1 MSFSE
6 RLQEIRTGFERP
18 FWVANISELFE
29 RLSYYAV
36 FAVLARYL
44 HEGLHF
50 DVQRASSLTGMFG
63 GWVWFL
69 AIGGGALADRLGFRR
84 ALSIAYLILTIAYF
98 MMGSI
103 GSPWLAPLRDHV
115 PLVALV
121 AFILVLPAL
130 GVALVKP
137 SVVGTTA
144 RASKENVRSVGYS
157 IYYTLVNV
165 GSTAGPLLASWAQE
179 HGAVENV
186 FRIAALSVFLML
198 FVVLLFF
205 KEPRRA
211 GDAPPPSIKQTVTN
225 FCAVLG
231 NYRLVLSVL
240 GFAVLLRIAEAF
252 FSQLNVPWWFWT
264 GLTALALAGISRFM
278 LFLVIFT
285 GYWIVFWQEFIALP
299 LYISAYI
306 DPKADTA
313 RILATDPIVVIL
325 FTMVIG
331 FLTKR
336 MHAFHAIILGTLI
349 SSLAWILLIVH
360 PSVWMA
366 VVTLVAVAIGEIVQ
380 QPRYYDYIS
389 RLAPEGQQG
398 TYMGFAFLPLGIGS
412 FVAGK
417 FSGWLMHHFGEEMH
431 RPELVWWSVV
441 AVGVATTLLLWIYDR
456 LIRVEA
462 PVQAK

>member
-1 MSFSE
+1 MPSRRAALRRRNTTGATLTFSQRFE
-6 RLQEIRTGFERP
+6 EIRTGFERP

-50 DVQRASSLTGMFG
+50 DVERASSLTGMFG

-69 AIGGGALADRLGFRR
+69 AVIGGAVADRLGFRR
-84 ALSIAYLILTIAYF
+84 ALSLAYLILSLAYF
-98 MMGSI
+98 LMGSI
-103 GSPWLAPLRDHV
+103 GSPWLAPLRSQV
-115 PLVALV
+115 PLVGLV
-121 AFILVLPAL
+121 AFILILPAL

-165 GSTAGPLLASWAQE
+165 GSTAGPLLASWAQS
-179 HGAVENV
+179 HGIVENV

-198 FVVLLFF
+198 IFVLLLF

-211 GDAPPPSIKQTVTN
+211 DEGEKASLRQVGINFVTVVSN
-225 FCAVLG
+225 
-231 NYRLVLSVL
+231 
-240 GFAVLLRIAEAF
+240 
-252 FSQLNVPWWFWT
+252 P
-264 GLTALALAGISRFM
+264 RFM
-278 LFLVIFT
+278 LFLLIFT

-313 RILATDPIVVIL
+313 RILATDPIVVIC

-336 MHAFHAIILGTLI
+336 MQAFHAVVLGTLI
-349 SSLAWILLIVH
+349 TSLGFIPLILH

-366 VVTLVAVAIGEIVQ
+366 VVTLVVIATGEIIQ
-380 QPRYYDYIS
+380 APRYYDYIS
-389 RLAPEGQQG
+389 RLAPPGQQG

-412 FVAGK
+412 FVAGP
-417 FSGWLMHHFGEEMH
+417 FSGWLMHHFGEELH
-431 RPELVWWSVV
+431 RPQMVWWSVT

-456 LIRVEA
+456 VIREDKSA
-462 PVQAK
+462 TA

>member
-1 MSFSE
+1 MSFAQ
-6 RLQEIRTGFERP
+6 RWHDIRTGFERP

-50 DVQRASSLTGMFG
+50 DVERASSLTGMFG

-69 AIGGGALADRLGFRR
+69 AVIGGAVADRLGFRR
-84 ALSIAYLILTIAYF
+84 ALSIAYLILSFAYF
-98 MMGSI
+98 LMGSI
-103 GSPWLAPLRDHV
+103 GATRFAPLRNAVPLV
-115 PLVALV
+115 PLVAFVLM
-121 AFILVLPAL
+121 LPAL

-137 SVVGTTA
+137 CVVGTTA
-144 RASKENVRSVGYS
+144 RSSKENVRSVGYS

-165 GSTAGPLLASWAQE
+165 GSTAGPLLAGWEQE
-179 HGAVENV
+179 HGKVENV
-186 FRIAALSVFLML
+186 FRIAAFSVFLML
-198 FVVLLFF
+198 FLVLLMF
-205 KEPRRA
+205 KEPQRA
-211 GDAPPPSIKQTVTN
+211 EEGERASLSQVGKN
-225 FCAVLG
+225 FLT
-231 NYRLVLSVL
+231 VLS
-240 GFAVLLRIAEAF
+240 
-252 FSQLNVPWWFWT
+252 NP
-264 GLTALALAGISRFM
+264 RFM
-278 LFLVIFT
+278 LFLLIFT

-299 LYISAYI
+299 LYITAYI
-306 DPKADTA
+306 DPNANTA

-325 FTMVIG
+325 FTMIIG

-336 MHAFHAIILGTLI
+336 MHAFHAIVLGTLI
-349 SSLAWILLIVH
+349 TSLAFILLIVH

-366 VVTLVAVAIGEIVQ
+366 VATLVVVAIGEIVQ

-412 FVAGK
+412 FIAGK
-417 FSGWLMHHFGEEMH
+417 FSGWLMHHFGEELH
-431 RPELVWWSVV
+431 RPQMVWWSVV

-456 LIRVEA
+456 FVRVET
-462 PVQAK
+462 QESK

>member
-1 MSFSE
+1 MTFSE
-6 RLQEIRTGFERP
+6 RFHEIRTGFERP

-69 AIGGGALADRLGFRR
+69 AVVGGAVADRLGFRR
-84 ALSIAYLILTIAYF
+84 ALSLAYLFLSIAYF
-98 MMGSI
+98 SLGSI
-103 GSPWLAPLRDHV
+103 GASWLAPVRNAVPLV
-115 PLVALV
+115 PLVAFV
-121 AFILVLPAL
+121 LVLPAL

-165 GSTAGPLLASWAQE
+165 GSTAGPYLASWV
-179 HGAVENV
+179 HRHSGMENV
-186 FRIAALSVFLML
+186 FRMAAVSVFAML
-198 FVVLLFF
+198 FFVLLFF
-205 KEPRRA
+205 KEPKGA
-211 GDAPPPSIKQTVTN
+211 SDAPPATLGQVGKN
-225 FCAVLG
+225 FLT
-231 NYRLVLSVL
+231 VLS
-240 GFAVLLRIAEAF
+240 
-252 FSQLNVPWWFWT
+252 NP
-264 GLTALALAGISRFM
+264 RFM
-278 LFLVIFT
+278 LFLLIFT

-299 LYISAYI
+299 LYISTYVN
-306 DPKADTA
+306 PKADTEL
-313 RILATDPIVVIL
+313 ILVTDPLVVIA

-331 FLTKR
+331 FLSKR
-336 MHAFHAIILGTLI
+336 LHAFHAIVLGTLI

-366 VVTLVAVAIGEIVQ
+366 VATLVVVAIGEIMQ

-389 RLAPEGQQG
+389 RLAPPDQQG

-412 FVAGK
+412 FVAGP
-417 FSGWLMHHFGEEMH
+417 FCGWLMHHFGEELH
-431 RPELVWWSVV
+431 RPQMVWWSVV
-441 AVGVATTLLLWIYDR
+441 AVGVVTTFLLWIYDR
-456 LIRVEA
+456 LVRVETSA
-462 PVQAK
+462 AA

>member
-1 MSFSE
+1 LTFSQ

-50 DVQRASSLTGMFG
+50 NVERASSLTGMFG

-69 AIGGGALADRLGFRR
+69 AVIGGAVADRLGFRR
-84 ALSIAYLILTIAYF
+84 ALSLAYLILSMAYF
-98 MMGSI
+98 VLGSI
-103 GSPWLAPLRDHV
+103 GAPWFAPIRNAM
-115 PLVALV
+115 PLVTLV
-121 AFILVLPAL
+121 AIVLVLPAL

-144 RASKENVRSVGYS
+144 RTSNENVRSIGYS

-165 GSTAGPLLASWAQE
+165 GSTLGPLLAGWEQD
-179 HGAVENV
+179 HGSAESL

-198 FVVLLFF
+198 FLVLLLF

-211 GDAPPPSIKQTVTN
+211 DDAPAATLGQVGKN
-225 FCAVLG
+225 FLT
-231 NYRLVLSVL
+231 VLS
-240 GFAVLLRIAEAF
+240 
-252 FSQLNVPWWFWT
+252 NP
-264 GLTALALAGISRFM
+264 RFM
-278 LFLVIFT
+278 LFLLIFT
-285 GYWIVFWQEFIALP
+285 GYWVVFWQEFIALP

-306 DPKADTA
+306 DPKANTA
-313 RILATDPIVVIL
+313 RILATDPIVVIC

-336 MHAFHAIILGTLI
+336 MHAFHAIVLGTLI
-349 SSLAWILLIVH
+349 TSLAWILLIVH
-360 PSVWMA
+360 PSVWMSVA
-366 VVTLVAVAIGEIVQ
+366 TLVVVAVGEIMQ

-389 RLAPEGQQG
+389 RLAPPGQQG
-398 TYMGFAFLPLGIGS
+398 TYMGFAFLPLGVGS
-412 FVAGK
+412 FIAGP

-431 RPELVWWSVV
+431 RPELVWWSVI

-456 LIRVEA
+456 FVRQEKA
-462 PVQAK
+462 

>member
-1 MSFSE
+1 LSFAE
-6 RLQEIRTGFERP
+6 RFHEIRTGFERP

-50 DVQRASSLTGMFG
+50 GVEQASSLTGMFG

-69 AIGGGALADRLGFRR
+69 AVVGGAIADRLGFRR
-84 ALSIAYLILTIAYF
+84 ALSLAYLILSFSYF
-98 MMGSI
+98 LLGSL
-103 GSPWLAPLRDHV
+103 GASWFAPVRNAV
-115 PLVALV
+115 PLASLV
-121 AFILVLPAL
+121 AFVLILPAL

-144 RASKENVRSVGYS
+144 RASNKNVRSVGYS

-165 GSTAGPLLASWAQE
+165 GSTLGPLMAGWEQD
-179 HGAVENV
+179 HGSAAGL
-186 FRIAALSVFLML
+186 FHLAALSVFLMF

-205 KEPRRA
+205 KEPRRSEA
-211 GDAPPPSIKQTVTN
+211 GEAASLSQVGKN
-225 FCAVLG
+225 FLT
-231 NYRLVLSVL
+231 VLS
-240 GFAVLLRIAEAF
+240 
-252 FSQLNVPWWFWT
+252 NP
-264 GLTALALAGISRFM
+264 RFM
-278 LFLVIFT
+278 LFLLIFT

-306 DPKADTA
+306 DPKANTA

-331 FLTKR
+331 FVTKR
-336 MHAFHAIILGTLI
+336 MHAFHAIVLGTLI
-349 SSLAWILLIVH
+349 SSLAWLLLIIH

-366 VVTLVAVAIGEIVQ
+366 VATLVVVAIGEITQ

-389 RLAPEGQQG
+389 RLAPPDQQG

-412 FVAGK
+412 FIAGK
-417 FSGWLMHHFGEEMH
+417 FSGWLMQHYGEQLHQPRM
-431 RPELVWWSVV
+431 VWWWVIG
-441 AVGVATTLLLWIYDR
+441 VGLATTLLLWIYDKVVR
-456 LIRVEA
+456 AETVD
-462 PVQAK
+462 QS

>member
-1 MSFSE
+1 LTFSE
-6 RLQEIRTGFERP
+6 RFQEIRTGFERP

-44 HEGLHF
+44 HEQLHF

-69 AIGGGALADRLGFRR
+69 AVIGGAVADRLGFRR
-84 ALSIAYLILTIAYF
+84 ALSLAYLFLSIAYF
-98 MMGSI
+98 SLGSI
-103 GSPWLAPLRDHV
+103 GADWFAPMRNAMSLET
-115 PLVALV
+115 LVAIV
-121 AFILVLPAL
+121 LVLPAL

-165 GSTAGPLLASWAQE
+165 GSTFGPYLASWIHKQ
-179 HGAVENV
+179 GRVENV
-186 FRIAALSVFLML
+186 FRMAAVSVFLML
-198 FVVLLFF
+198 FLVLFLF
-205 KEPRRA
+205 KEPRKA
-211 GDAPPPSIKQTVTN
+211 GDAPAPSIKQVVSN
-225 FCAVLG
+225 FCVVLG

-240 GFAVLLRIAEAF
+240 GLALVLRIAEAF
-252 FSQLNVPWWFWT
+252 FPQFNLPWWIWA
-264 GLTALALAGISRFM
+264 GLAIIVLAGVSRFM
-278 LFLVIFT
+278 LFLLIFT

-306 DPKADTA
+306 NPKADTEL
-313 RILATDPIVVIL
+313 ILITDPLVVIC

-336 MHAFHAIILGTLI
+336 MQAFHAVVLGTLI
-349 SSLAWILLIVH
+349 SSVAWILLIIH

-366 VVTLVAVAIGEIVQ
+366 VATLVVVAIGEIVQ

-389 RLAPEGQQG
+389 RLAPAGQQG

-412 FVAGK
+412 FIAGK
-417 FSGWLMHHFGEEMH
+417 FSGWAMHHYGEELHQPQM
-431 RPELVWWSVV
+431 VWWAVV
-441 AVGVATTLLLWIYDR
+441 AVGIATTLLLWIYD
-456 LIRVEA
+456 LFLRVKTQDA
-462 PVQAK
+462 N